1 MIRMLKANRFF
12 FALAT
17 LWFLSGLALVIA
29 VPHGD
34 EVLFLNRN
42 RTAAADLFFSAWTQ
56 MGEPA
61 AYLVSLFILLFV
73 RYRSAMM
80 IPLLGFF
87 VSLLSFLFKEWFHY
101 DRPFLHF
108 SKAGLWHLFDPV
120 VGIQVHG
127 GANSFPSGHAM
138 SAFAL
143 FTFVA
148 LNLPEKKKAG
158 VLLLLSALLVG
169 VSRIYLLQHFLRDV
183 VFGSALGILLGISF
197 YLTQNTFARQPN
209 HWLDKRLRLKAKKP
223 AA

>member
-1 MIRMLKANRFF
+1 MNRILKENRFF
-12 FALAT
+12 FSVAAFWL
-17 LWFLSGLALVIA
+17 LSGLILVLV
-29 VPHGD
+29 VPHGE

-42 RTAAADLFFSAWTQ
+42 RTAAADLFFRVWTQ

-61 AYLVSLFILLFV
+61 AYIISLFLLLFV
-73 RYRSAMM
+73 RYRSAIMV
-80 IPLLGFF
+80 PLLGFS
-87 VSLLSFLFKEWFHY
+87 VSLLTFFFKEWFHY

-108 SKAGLWHLFDPV
+108 SKAGLWHQFDPV
-120 VGIQVHG
+120 EGIQVHG

-158 VLLLLSALLVG
+158 LLLILSAILVG

-183 VFGSALGILLGISF
+183 VFGSLLGILLGVSL
-197 YLTQNTFARQPN
+197 YLTQDAFARQPG
-209 HWLDKRLRLKAKKP
+209 HWLDKKLRLKAKKT